1 MHGIVLL
8 EVTPEQSIQF
18 KRYNEWYKLFEKG
31 KYKGNFDNYCEECEE
46 SEYQKKREKKEYQK
60 KREESEYQKKRE
72 ESEYQKKREES
83 EYDNERNELL
93 HKLGSYKQKDYDKL
107 EREFIEQTQILKKL
121 QEKMKVKC
129 NVPDEPNK
137 MIKFIIPIIMIFML
151 SAFFCLYLK

>member
-46 SEYQKKREKKEYQK
+46 SEYQKKREK
-60 KREESEYQKKRE
+60 SEYQKKRE
-72 ESEYQKKREES
+72 ESEYLKKREES
-83 EYDNERNELL
+83 EHDKERNELL
-93 HKLGSYKQKDYDKL
+93 RKLGSYKQKDYDKL

-151 SAFFCLYLK
+151 SAFFCIYLK

>member
-46 SEYQKKREKKEYQK
+46 SEYQKKREKK
-60 KREESEYQKKRE
+60 
-72 ESEYQKKREES
+72 EYQKKREES